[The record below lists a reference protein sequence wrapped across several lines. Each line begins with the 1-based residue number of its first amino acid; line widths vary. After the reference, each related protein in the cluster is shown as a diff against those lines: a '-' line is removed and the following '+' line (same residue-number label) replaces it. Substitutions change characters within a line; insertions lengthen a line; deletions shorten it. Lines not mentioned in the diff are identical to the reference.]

1 MAMEDAGVLAETLRG
16 CDTLSEALTAYEL
29 RREPRVR
36 WVHQESQAA
45 ADSFRLPPA
54 IRNKTLCQFG
64 EQMFR
69 RRFAPLLAPP

>member
-1 MAMEDAGVLAETLRG
+1 MAMEDACVLTEVLRRYA
-16 CDTLSEALTAYEL
+16 TVAEALTAYEL

-54 IRNKTLCQFG
+54 VRNKALRQFG
-64 EQMFR
+64 KQMFR
-69 RRFAPLLAPP
+69 RHFEPLLAPP